1 MITMYDFD
9 GIATDLITD
18 ILIDVQ
24 GYIKDKDNFAKN
36 KIKSYIDA
44 MNESDAPLIY
54 EIIRD
59 NVEYNL
65 KIFHPMVVSLIENYC

>member
-1 MITMYDFD
+1 MIKMYDFD

-18 ILIDVQ
+18 ILIDAQ
-24 GYIKDKDNFAKN
+24 GYIKDKDNFAKD

-44 MNESDAPLIY
+44 MNESDAPFIY

>member
-1 MITMYDFD
+1 MIKMYDFD
-9 GIATDLITD
+9 GIVSDLITD
-18 ILIDVQ
+18 ILIDSQ

-36 KIKSYIDA
+36 KIKSYIDE
-44 MNESDAPLIY
+44 MNESDAPFIY

-65 KIFHPMVVSLIENYC
+65 KIFHPMVVSVIENYC

>member
-1 MITMYDFD
+1 MYDFD

-24 GYIKDKDNFAKN
+24 EYIKDKDNFAKN

>member
-9 GIATDLITD
+9 CIATDLITD

-24 GYIKDKDNFAKN
+24 EYIKDKDNFAKN